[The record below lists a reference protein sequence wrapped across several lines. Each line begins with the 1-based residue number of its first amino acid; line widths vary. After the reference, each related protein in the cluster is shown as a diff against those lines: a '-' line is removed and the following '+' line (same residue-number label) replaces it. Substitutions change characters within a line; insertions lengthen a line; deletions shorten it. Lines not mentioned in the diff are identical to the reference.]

1 MNYLHIRNSWFS
13 AHWYVRRSTT
23 GVHAIW
29 LTTVIYGRKTGHWIR
44 NFMKTEHHTL
54 CLSAPMMM
62 YLFQNVMNGVIYVP
76 ARLRPIPEFTDTT
89 DTNTLDLH
97 RCRYQVPST
106 DTGSDVTAAMT
117 SCIAWALSS
126 PVMKVLNI
134 SISTPITIFWKPFT
148 ITIVMSVP
156 ILLT

>member
-1 MNYLHIRNSWFS
+1 
-13 AHWYVRRSTT
+13 
-23 GVHAIW
+23 
-29 LTTVIYGRKTGHWIR
+29 
-44 NFMKTEHHTL
+44 
-54 CLSAPMMM
+54 M

-117 SCIAWALSS
+117 SCFTLYC
-126 PVMKVLNI
+126 V
-134 SISTPITIFWKPFT
+134 STEQACDEGVKH
-148 ITIVMSVP
+148 
-156 ILLT
+156 